1 MSFQPARVRNLDA
14 AQNQFSS
21 LHETMN
27 VVADAATN
35 HGAND
40 ESRMRN
46 DERNPNDECQNPLRT
61 ADATARRH
69 WATFSFRALGFVI
82 NSSFELR
89 HYSLRSIMPL
99 DATMLYFS
107 FMCSSGRRSTV
118 PPAFSIRSEPAAISH
133 KLIPVSMYA
142 SKRPHAT

>member
-1 MSFQPARVRNLDA
+1 MSLQPARVRNLDA
-14 AQNQFSS
+14 AQHQFSS

-40 ESRMRN
+40 ECRMRN

-61 ADATARRH
+61 ADAPARRH

-82 NSSFELR
+82 NSSLQLEIDNAVRCHDAVFFLHVFER
-89 HYSLRSIMPL
+89 AKIDSS
-99 DATMLYFS
+99 TGS
-107 FMCSSGRRSTV
+107 FNQK
-118 PPAFSIRSEPAAISH
+118 PARCDI
-133 KLIPVSMYA
+133 L
-142 SKRPHAT
+142 